1 MIVPRSHISDLPA
14 VHHGSISR
22 AELAAFGFG
31 PEGVLDFSVNTNP
44 LGPSPRALEA
54 TRSVDWAR
62 YPDDGAPELRRALA
76 ARVGRTE
83 AEVIV
88 GNGSIELIW
97 LLALAFLAPNDPV
110 VIVGPTFGEYRRA
123 AGIVGAVVHDYTTE
137 PTRSFRVDLGAVGD
151 LVVATRARMVFL
163 CNPNNP
169 TGATVSPS
177 AIGALAC
184 GFPRSV
190 IVVDEA
196 YQNFLD
202 EPPSKESL
210 VAYDNVV
217 LLRSLTKDYAL
228 PGLRLGY
235 ALAPA
240 SVISALDRVRP
251 PWNVNAVACAAGLA
265 ALGDVEHLER
275 ARDEVHRARIYLMGE
290 LGALGW
296 HVVPSTAN
304 FLLVDVGDAAW
315 VRATLLHRGICVRDC
330 SSFGLPTYIRI
341 GLRTVAECERL
352 VVAMAAVG
360 RAPTQ
365 PANGE

>member
-1 MIVPRSHISDLPA
+1 VIAPHSHISNLPA

-22 AELAAFGFG
+22 AELAALGFG
-31 PEGVLDFSVNTNP
+31 PDEVLDFSVNTNP

-54 TRSVDWAR
+54 ARTVDWAR
-62 YPDDGAPELRRALA
+62 YPDDGAPEMRRALA
-76 ARVGRTE
+76 ARAGRTE

-88 GNGSIELIW
+88 GNGSMELIW
-97 LLALAFLAPNDPV
+97 LLALAFLAPRDPV

-123 AGIVGAVVHDYTTE
+123 AGIVGAVVQDWNAD

-151 LVVATRARMVFL
+151 MVAATQARMVFL

-177 AIGALAC
+177 AIGALAR
-184 GFPRSV
+184 GMPRSL

-196 YQNFLD
+196 YRQFLD
-202 EPPSKESL
+202 EPPSTETL
-210 VAYDNVV
+210 VECDNVV

-228 PGLRLGY
+228 SGLRLGY

-240 SVISALDRVRP
+240 SLISALDRVRP

-265 ALGDVEHLER
+265 ALGDAEHLER
-275 ARDEVHRARIYLMGE
+275 ARDEGRRARVYLTGE

-296 HVVPSTAN
+296 HVVPSAAN
-304 FLLVDVGDAAW
+304 FLLVDVGDAAR
-315 VRATLLHRGICVRDC
+315 VRAALLQRGICVRDC
-330 SSFGLPTYIRI
+330 SSFGLPAYIRI
-341 GLRTVAECERL
+341 GLRTVSECKRL
-352 VVAMAAVG
+352 VVALAAVG
-360 RAPTQ
+360 RAP
-365 PANGE
+365 A